1 MDILLFLQALVLA
14 IALVL
19 ALGPQ
24 LIPFLHKLKFGQ
36 SIREVGPSTQLKKA
50 GTPTMGGILFV
61 PAIML
66 PTIFLTSIDKN
77 VILVMLL
84 FLGHFILGFL
94 DDYIKVVLKRN
105 LGLKAKEKILGQ
117 LLIAMIFGYFV
128 DQKPL
133 WIPLLNLYWDMGVLY
148 YPFVFLVIIG
158 TTNAVN
164 LTDGLDG
171 LLAGTT
177 LPVALAYFII
187 AYSLVDT
194 NLAIIAISLLGACL
208 AFLKFN
214 SYPARVFMGD
224 TGSLAIGGVI
234 AGLALVTNTTLLLI
248 ILGGI
253 YVIEAL
259 SVIAQVT
266 SFKLTGQRI
275 LKMSPIHHHFELIG
289 WREIK
294 VVRVFV
300 FLNIFFALLG
310 VAIFWISR
318 C

>member
-36 SIREVGPSTQLKKA
+36 SIREVGPSTHLKKA

-310 VAIFWISR
+310 VAIFLISR

>member
-36 SIREVGPSTQLKKA
+36 SIREVGPSTHLKKA

-259 SVIAQVT
+259 SVIAHVT

>member
-1 MDILLFLQALVLA
+1 
-14 IALVL
+14 
-19 ALGPQ
+19 
-24 LIPFLHKLKFGQ
+24 
-36 SIREVGPSTQLKKA
+36 
-50 GTPTMGGILFV
+50 
-61 PAIML
+61 
-66 PTIFLTSIDKN
+66 
-77 VILVMLL
+77 MLL

>member
-1 MDILLFLQALVLA
+1 MLFLQALVLA

-36 SIREVGPSTQLKKA
+36 SIREVGPSTHLKKA

-214 SYPARVFMGD
+214 SYPAKVFMGD

>member
-1 MDILLFLQALVLA
+1 MLFLQALVLA

-36 SIREVGPSTQLKKA
+36 SIREVGPSTHLKKA

>member
-19 ALGPQ
+19 ALGRQ

-36 SIREVGPSTQLKKA
+36 SIREVGPSTHLKKA

>member
-36 SIREVGPSTQLKKA
+36 SIREVGPSTHLKKA

>member
-36 SIREVGPSTQLKKA
+36 SIREVGPSTHLKKA

-300 FLNIFFALLG
+300 FFNIFFALLG

>member
-36 SIREVGPSTQLKKA
+36 SIREVGPSTHLKKA

-310 VAIFWISR
+310 VVIFWISR

>member
-36 SIREVGPSTQLKKA
+36 SIREVGPSTHLKKA

-84 FLGHFILGFL
+84 FLGHFLLGFL

>member
-36 SIREVGPSTQLKKA
+36 SIREVGPSTHLKKA

-214 SYPARVFMGD
+214 SYPAKVFMGD